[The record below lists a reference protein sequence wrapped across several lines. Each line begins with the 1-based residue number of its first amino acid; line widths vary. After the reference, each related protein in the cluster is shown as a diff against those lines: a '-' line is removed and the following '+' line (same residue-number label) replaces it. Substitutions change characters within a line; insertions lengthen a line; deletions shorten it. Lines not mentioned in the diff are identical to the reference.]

1 MIQIVQEQN
10 EEDDVEVV
18 MSSDNSGSALPMPIS
33 QPFIGMLNPWTF
45 PTQSL
50 NPYSQM
56 MPVPTSRPFLN
67 SMFNPFMLQAL
78 PQQASPFSYGTFPQ
92 TLSAAPSYSSI
103 PMSPSMSTNPSMYL
117 QAQPTFGVGELRD
130 NYLETRQKQR
140 ERKRVQK
147 LEEKLRR
154 FS

>member
-1 MIQIVQEQN
+1 
-10 EEDDVEVV
+10 
-18 MSSDNSGSALPMPIS
+18 MPIS
-33 QPFIGMLNPWTF
+33 QPFIGMLNPWTY
-45 PTQSL
+45 QSQ

-56 MPVPTSRPFLN
+56 MPIPTCQPFLN
-67 SMFNPFMLQAL
+67 SMFNPSMFKAL
-78 PQQASPFSYGTFPQ
+78 PQQASPFSYGAFPQ
-92 TLSAAPSYSSI
+92 TLSVAPSYSSI
-103 PMSPSMSTNPSMYL
+103 PMSHSMSTNPSMYL